1 MGTASLSADG
11 RTIIVSMP
19 KRLRRRPGRKT
30 IIAPDGGDG
39 WAPRRRIDNTLVRA
53 LGRAHRWTRLMES
66 GRYASMTELAA
77 AEKVDQSYLARML
90 RLTLLAPAI
99 VEAILDGR
107 QTSQIALAD
116 LMRPFPTTWI
126 EQCEHFAV
134 NAAEFTKSA
143 TS

>member
-11 RTIIVSMP
+11 RTIIVTMP
-19 KRLRRRPGRKT
+19 MRLRRRPGRKT
-30 IIAPDGGDG
+30 ILAPDGGDG

-53 LGRAHRWTRLMES
+53 LARAHRWTRLMES
-66 GRYASMTELAA
+66 GKYASMTELAA

-107 QTSQIALAD
+107 QTSHIALAD
-116 LMRPFPTTWI
+116 LLRPFPPAWAA
-126 EQCEHFAV
+126 QCEQFGVGTTVHA
-134 NAAEFTKSA
+134 KSA
-143 TS
+143 SS

>member
-1 MGTASLSADG
+1 
-11 RTIIVSMP
+11 
-19 KRLRRRPGRKT
+19 
-30 IIAPDGGDG
+30 
-39 WAPRRRIDNTLVRA
+39 
-53 LGRAHRWTRLMES
+53 MES

-107 QTSQIALAD
+107 QTSHIALAD
-116 LMRPFPTTWI
+116 LMRPFPAAWA

-134 NAAEFTKSA
+134 NAAVSDQVCH
-143 TS
+143 S

>member
-1 MGTASLSADG
+1 MGTATLSADG
-11 RTIIVSMP
+11 RTIIVTMP
-19 KRLRRRPGRKT
+19 MRLRRRPGRKT

-39 WAPRRRIDNTLVRA
+39 WAPRHRIDNTLVRA
-53 LGRAHRWTRLMES
+53 LARAHRWTRLMES
-66 GRYASMTELAA
+66 GKYASMTELAA
-77 AEKVDQSYLARML
+77 AEKVDPSYLARML

-107 QTSQIALAD
+107 QTSHIALAD
-116 LMRPFPTTWI
+116 LMRPFPTAWI

-134 NAAEFTKSA
+134 NAAASTKPA